1 MHGNVRS
8 IPAEADEAAVNH
20 LELRNGSQNGVF
32 FNPPSAGSTVF
43 VSDFE
48 KRVFVAEDFFEEI
61 EW

>member
-20 LELRNGSQNGVF
+20 LELRNGTQNGVF
-32 FNPPSAGSTVF
+32 LNPRSAGGTVF
-43 VSDFE
+43 VRNFK
-48 KRVFVAEDFFEEI
+48 KRVLIAEDFFAEI

>member
-1 MHGNVRS
+1 MHRHVRS
-8 IPAEADEAAVNH
+8 IPAEADEATVNH
-20 LELRNGSQNGVF
+20 LELFKGSQNGVF
-32 FNPPSAGSTVF
+32 FNPPSTGSTVF